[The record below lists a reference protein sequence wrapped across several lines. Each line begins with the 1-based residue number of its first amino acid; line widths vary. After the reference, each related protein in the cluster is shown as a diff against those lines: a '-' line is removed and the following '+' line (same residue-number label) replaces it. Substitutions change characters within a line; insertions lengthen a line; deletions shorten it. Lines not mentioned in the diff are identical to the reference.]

1 VSVPAESLR
10 KTPVFFIVEHCDI
23 APSLSDTGQM
33 SLLLHAQAH
42 APTPLHDRA
51 VSDGV
56 SRSKQL
62 LFNK

>member
-10 KTPVFFIVEHCDI
+10 KTPVFFIVEHCVT
-23 APSLSDTGQM
+23 APSLGDTGQM
-33 SLLLHAQAH
+33 SLLLRAQAPGP
-42 APTPLHDRA
+42 ALLFDRA
-51 VSDGV
+51 ASDGV

>member
-1 VSVPAESLR
+1 
-10 KTPVFFIVEHCDI
+10 
-23 APSLSDTGQM
+23 M

-42 APTPLHDRA
+42 EPALLFDRA

>member
-10 KTPVFFIVEHCDI
+10 KTPVFLL
-23 APSLSDTGQM
+23 LSTAIPPLPFGDNGQM

-42 APTPLHDRA
+42 GPAPLLDRA

>member
-1 VSVPAESLR
+1 
-10 KTPVFFIVEHCDI
+10 
-23 APSLSDTGQM
+23 M

-42 APTPLHDRA
+42 GPALLFDRA
-51 VSDGV
+51 ASDGV